1 MSDETKKEEKMSD
14 SYGCEEELMRIVEL
28 LRQKANE
35 LEEAAESLKA
45 LRDNEFY
52 KSEIENAVN
61 RAKEWAKRF
70 VK

>member
-1 MSDETKKEEKMSD
+1 MSD
-14 SYGCEEELMRIVEL
+14 SYGCEEELKRIVEL
-28 LRQKANE
+28 LRQKAYD

-70 VK
+70 IK